1 MAQLCLPTWLGSCIL
16 PINRKFENIEHL
28 LCNIL
33 RLFIAVDSCKAIES
47 ESKDDD
53 TLWLTYWVVFAFFG
67 VMEYFT
73 DILLW
78 WIPFY
83 FFLKVSTITVV
94 KTTCHLFFLVYL
106 LSLVFCTMGEL
117 QWFYHDLQHNN

>member
-1 MAQLCLPTWLGSCIL
+1 MCV
-16 PINRKFENIEHL
+16 N
-28 LCNIL
+28 
-33 RLFIAVDSCKAIES
+33 SCKAIES
-47 ESKDDD
+47 EDKSDD

-83 FFLKVSTITVV
+83 FFLKVRNHVDTSWYTLYGCTIV
-94 KTTCHLFFLVYL
+94 HLFD
-106 LSLVFCTMGEL
+106 LVFCTMGGL
-117 QWFYHDLQHNN
+117 QWLNVNIQQYHQEACQQI